1 MEPNYSL
8 IIPVYNLV
16 TSLPELVKRID
27 QTFSS
32 INETYETMGFGRAL
46 RASLDLDVLLNAAT
60 DPVKEEFNRIR
71 KEDGLAAAIA
81 WRDAR
86 FDMT

>member
-1 MEPNYSL
+1 
-8 IIPVYNLV
+8 
-16 TSLPELVKRID
+16 
-27 QTFSS
+27 
-32 INETYETMGFGRAL
+32 MGFGRAL

-86 FDMT
+86 FDTS